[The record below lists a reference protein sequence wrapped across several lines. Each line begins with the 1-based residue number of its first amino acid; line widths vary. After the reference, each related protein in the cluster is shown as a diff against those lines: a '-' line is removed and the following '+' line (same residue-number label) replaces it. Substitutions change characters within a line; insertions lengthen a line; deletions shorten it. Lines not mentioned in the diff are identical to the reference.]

1 MPQTVIYSG
10 YLDTPTPGRQIHYV
24 FVEANV
30 SDPSNASL
38 AIWLNGGPGCSSLMG
53 MLREIGPY
61 MVGDSYKQGDMLTK
75 NDYSWAK
82 AANILFL

>member
-1 MPQTVIYSG
+1 MPHTVIYSG